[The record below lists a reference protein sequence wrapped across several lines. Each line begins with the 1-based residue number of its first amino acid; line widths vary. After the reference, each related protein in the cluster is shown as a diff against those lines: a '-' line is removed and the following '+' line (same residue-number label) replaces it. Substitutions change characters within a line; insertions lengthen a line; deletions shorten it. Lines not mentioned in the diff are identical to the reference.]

1 MRQKFITKCIR
12 YYKVWLTVITKWIR
26 YHKVWQA
33 VITKCARYY
42 IVVYNLAYNMR
53 YSVPNRLIEIT
64 DISTV
69 KADTTNILITK
80 YICARCLT
88 LLSKKS
94 YDNLTV
100 AYFISWNLRKETVL
114 SNTIAHD
121 ERICAKSTVCA
132 SEKSSEISKN

>member
-1 MRQKFITKCIR
+1 MVLQSVTEV
-12 YYKVWLTVITKWIR
+12 YYKVHQVLQSVTDCYYKVGQVSQSLTGC
-26 YHKVWQA
+26 

-42 IVVYNLAYNMR
+42 IVVYNLAYDMR
-53 YSVPNRLIEIT
+53 CSVPNRLIEIT

-69 KADTTNILITK
+69 NADTTNILITK

-100 AYFISWNLRKETVL
+100 AYFIS
-114 SNTIAHD
+114 
-121 ERICAKSTVCA
+121 
-132 SEKSSEISKN
+132 